1 MKSLLKLS
9 LLLSLV
15 FAFAACGGGGE
26 TTETATPEPEVMDDG
41 VRTIE
46 IFGTDDMRFA
56 VAEAGEGLVTE
67 GMSKGYMILTAIE
80 AAPGE
85 ELRITLNTESMLPA
99 TAMSHNWALLAL
111 GTDTDGFARASI
123 TARDNGYI
131 SPDYAD
137 QVIAHTAMLGAGQT
151 DTITFTV
158 PSEPGEYDY
167 ICSFPGH
174 YAGGMV
180 GKLIVQ

>member
-9 LLLSLV
+9 LLLSFV
-15 FAFAACGGGGE
+15 FAFTACGGGGE

-56 VAEAGEGLVTE
+56 VAEAGEGLATE

-85 ELRITLNTESMLPA
+85 ELRITLKPKVCFLRQQCLTTGLCWLSAPIL
-99 TAMSHNWALLAL
+99 TALRGRPLLR
-111 GTDTDGFARASI
+111 GTM
-123 TARDNGYI
+123 
-131 SPDYAD
+131 
-137 QVIAHTAMLGAGQT
+137 VIFHRIMQ
-151 DTITFTV
+151 IR
-158 PSEPGEYDY
+158 
-167 ICSFPGH
+167 
-174 YAGGMV
+174 
-180 GKLIVQ
+180 

>member
-1 MKSLLKLS
+1 
-9 LLLSLV
+9 
-15 FAFAACGGGGE
+15 
-26 TTETATPEPEVMDDG
+26 
-41 VRTIE
+41 
-46 IFGTDDMRFA
+46 
-56 VAEAGEGLVTE
+56 
-67 GMSKGYMILTAIE
+67 
-80 AAPGE
+80 
-85 ELRITLNTESMLPA
+85 
-99 TAMSHNWALLAL
+99 LAL

-174 YAGGMV
+174 YAGGMF